1 MSEAV
6 LDSVADAAPSLPTV
20 PTLIRH
26 GQLQPNPWQLFN
38 ADNGAGLP
46 PEDGDWL
53 VPLAV
58 WLSSSD
64 TLKARRHPVGVLFK
78 PDDDPLALAPAGALQ
93 AEGIALIAIDFPL
106 YTDGRGYSIAQI
118 LRTRLGWKGELRAV
132 GDVMIDTIHYQ
143 ARCGFDSFLLKAGH
157 DPQLALEAFNAF
169 SFHYQKTY
177 PKPERGG

>member
-6 LDSVADAAPSLPTV
+6 LSPVAETATLPTV
-20 PTLIRH
+20 PTLIRQ
-26 GQLQPNPWQLFN
+26 GQLQADTWQVFVPVEGIDLP
-38 ADNGAGLP
+38 AD
-46 PEDGDWL
+46 DGDWV
-53 VPLAV
+53 VPLATWQASAEV
-58 WLSSSD
+58 
-64 TLKARRHPVGVLFK
+64 LKARRHPVGILFK
-78 PDDDPLALAPAGALQ
+78 PDDDPLALAPAGKLDAN
-93 AEGIALIAIDFPL
+93 GIALIAIDFPL

-118 LRTRLGWKGELRAV
+118 LRTRLGWTGELRAV

-177 PKPERGG
+177 PKPKREA